1 MIGIFTTV
9 EESTHKTH
17 IKVNQFQSGSTDS
30 QISIIPVKCESING
44 EQVSKLTTQLAN
56 GRDLANVEEPFTFVS
71 DVCNAQEFSCQSK
84 LYSRS
89 SPKLDQLVTNMIPV
103 RDFPLL
109 ESSRYPMRD
118 KSMVTIKK
126 KGSAKLRRNKK
137 TNELNFLGEIGSTV
151 SKRPRSN
158 LSSGSNSKD
167 STTKLFN

>member
-9 EESTHKTH
+9 DESTNRTQ

-56 GRDLANVEEPFTFVS
+56 VEEPFTFVS
-71 DVCNAQEFSCQSK
+71 DVCNAQEFSSQSK

-158 LSSGSNSKD
+158 LSSGSNSKE